1 MFWAK
6 IASIVL
12 RNRLS
17 IAIII
22 GLITLFM
29 VWQLPRLEI
38 DYGYSGMLPETDSVS
53 IKLLEFNEV
62 FGEEGGLFLFGFQD
76 PNFFTLDKFNSFSK
90 LKSSIRSVEG
100 ISSVMSVYEAINLRK
115 NDEKKAFDLFSVFP
129 ENIETQEQLDSL
141 VKQFRALPIYH
152 DLVYSESTH
161 TYLMV
166 MTMADNHLNSKDRIY
181 VIRKMK
187 ALALKYG
194 AQNNLQIHFS
204 GLPYVRSTISE
215 IVQREF
221 IKFLILAALAT
232 TLILLFFFRSARA
245 VFFSV
250 LIVSIGVVWALGMV
264 SLMGSKISV
273 LTGMIPALLIVIG
286 VPNNIFLLN
295 KYHGEYRHHQNKVK
309 ALQRVIQKVGAEIF
323 MTNLTTAAGFATFM
337 VIDNEMLRTFGL
349 VASVNILVLYLLC
362 LTLVPIIFS
371 FLPPPADKH
380 IRHLD
385 NRVVNRIADQLVFWV
400 RFKRNWIYFSVFVIM
415 SVAVFGITKMKST
428 GYILDDIPKKDQLYK
443 DQKFFENTIKGVLPL
458 EIAIDTKKPN
468 GVFGMSFL
476 KKVESFQEFALR
488 YPDLGRSFSM
498 VDGLKVA
505 MQAYYNGSEKY
516 YRLPGAQERSF
527 LMPYLT
533 GTLSGNKIVNSFIDS
548 TNQVMRINFRIADVG
563 TNRMLEIQKDLQAEL
578 DTLFPPDQYRTI
590 LTGSSL
596 KYTLGTEYLVRN
608 LIQSLGLAILLISIF
623 MAYMYRS
630 PRMILVS
637 VFGNLLPL
645 LFTAGLMG
653 YCNISIKPSTLL
665 VFSVTY
671 GIAVDTAI
679 HFLSK
684 YRQHLSCPGID
695 PEVAVIKTLKEVGVS
710 VIYSVTVLFVGFGIF
725 MVSEFGG
732 TKAMGFLIS
741 VTLVIAVISNLLL
754 VPSILLRGII
764 RTKEKEKQKLNIS
777 KHRP

>member
-6 IASIVL
+6 VAGKIL
-12 RNRLS
+12 RNRIS
-17 IAIII
+17 IAIVI
-22 GLITLFM
+22 GVITLFM
-29 VWQLPRLEI
+29 IWQLPKLGI

-53 IKLLEFNEV
+53 IKLLEFNKV

-76 PNFFTLDKFNSFSK
+76 PDFFTVEKFNSFNK
-90 LKSSIRSVEG
+90 LKSSIREIEG
-100 ISSVMSVYEAINLRK
+100 ISKVLSVYEAINLRK
-115 NDEKKAFDLFSVFP
+115 NVEKKAFDLYSIFP
-129 ENIETQEQLDSL
+129 EKLDSQEQLDTL
-141 VKQFRALPIYH
+141 VKEFRGLPIYR
-152 DLVYSESTH
+152 DLVYSASTR

-166 MTMADNHLNSKDRIY
+166 MTMEDNQINTKERVNI
-181 VIRKMK
+181 VRKMK
-187 ALALKYG
+187 TLATQFGKE
-194 AQNNLQIHFS
+194 NNLQIHFS

-232 TLILLFFFRSARA
+232 TLILLFFFRSARV

-250 LIVSIGVVWALGMV
+250 LIVSIGVIWALGMV
-264 SLMGSKISV
+264 SLMGSKITV

-286 VPNNIFLLN
+286 IPNNIFLLN

-349 VASVNILVLYLLC
+349 LASVNIMVLYLLC
-362 LTLVPIIFS
+362 LTLIPIIFS
-371 FLPPPADKH
+371 FLPPPSDKH

-385 NRVVNRIADQLVFWV
+385 NRVVNRIADQLVFLV

-415 SVAVFGITKMKST
+415 SVAIFGITKMKST
-428 GYILDDIPKKDQLYK
+428 GFILDDIPKKDQLYK

-458 EIAIDTKKPN
+458 EVAIDTKKQN
-468 GVFGMSFL
+468 GVFGVSFL
-476 KKVESFQEFALR
+476 KKVESFQEYALQ
-488 YPDLGRSFSM
+488 YPDLGQSFSM
-498 VDGLKVA
+498 VDGMKVA
-505 MQAYYNGSEKY
+505 TQAYFNGGEKY
-516 YRLPGAQERSF
+516 YRLPSAQERTF
-527 LMPYLT
+527 LLPYLS
-533 GTLSGNKIVNSFIDS
+533 GTLKGNKIVNSFIDS
-548 TNQVMRINFRIADVG
+548 TNQIMRINFRIADVG
-563 TNRMLEIQKDLQAEL
+563 TNRMVEIQNSLQAKL
-578 DTLFPPDQYRTI
+578 DTLFPPGQYKTI

-596 KYTLGTEYLVRN
+596 KYTLGTEYLVKN
-608 LIQSLGLAILLISIF
+608 LIQSLALAILLIAFF

-630 PRMILVS
+630 PRMIAVS

-684 YRQHLSCPGID
+684 YRQHLSSRGVD

-710 VIYSVTVLFVGFGIF
+710 VIYSVSVLFIGFGIF
-725 MVSEFGG
+725 VVSEFGG

-741 VTLVIAVISNLLL
+741 ITLLIAVISNLLL
-754 VPSILLRGII
+754 VPSILLRGIQWD
-764 RTKEKEKQKLNIS
+764 KERERLKMLKEGV
-777 KHRP
+777 